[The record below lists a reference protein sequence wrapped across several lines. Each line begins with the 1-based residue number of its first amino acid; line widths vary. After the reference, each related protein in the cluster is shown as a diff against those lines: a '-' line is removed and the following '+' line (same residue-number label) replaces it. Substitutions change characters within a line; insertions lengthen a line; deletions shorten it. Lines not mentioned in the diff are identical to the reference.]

1 VLPWHVA
8 RTAELDPQFPSIE
21 TDPVLVDEGDDVLD
35 VDVAEDDEDE
45 VSDPQVPNPLWQPAP
60 Q

>member
-21 TDPVLVDEGDDVLD
+21 TELVLVDEGDEVL
-35 VDVAEDDEDE
+35 VDVVEDEEDE
-45 VSDPQVPNPLWQPAP
+45 VPDPQVPNSLWHPVEQ
-60 Q
+60 